1 MTLGR
6 KAEGSKLIAI
16 FLLYESISI
25 NLKRASSAVD
35 PLKLSLENNFSINP
49 EAGSQ
54 SITFF

>member
-6 KAEGSKLIAI
+6 KAESSKLIAI

-25 NLKRASSAVD
+25 NLRCAGSDVD
-35 PLKLSLENNFSINP
+35 PLKLFLENDFSINP